1 MGTTLEINKKKK
13 AVRMDKF
20 MTALSPQDR
29 TAV

>member
-1 MGTTLEINKKKK
+1 MGTTLEINKKK

-20 MTALSPQDR
+20 MTALSPQDG